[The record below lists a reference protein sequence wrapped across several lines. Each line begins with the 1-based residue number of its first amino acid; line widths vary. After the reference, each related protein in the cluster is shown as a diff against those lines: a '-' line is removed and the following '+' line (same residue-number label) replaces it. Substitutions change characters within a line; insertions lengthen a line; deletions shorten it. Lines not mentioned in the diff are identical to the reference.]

1 MVKSNVKNRPSPT
14 ANGIDA
20 MPLHLA
26 FPVLIIVGALIIF
39 VLVTGIAP

>member
-1 MVKSNVKNRPSPT
+1 MVNSNAKNRPSPT
-14 ANGIDA
+14 ANGIDD

-26 FPVLIIVGALIIF
+26 FSVLIIVGALIIF

>member
-1 MVKSNVKNRPSPT
+1 
-14 ANGIDA
+14 

-26 FPVLIIVGALIIF
+26 FSVLIIVGALIIF